1 MCGRYSL
8 AAPPDQLAAHFGAP
22 LPPEWQPNPNAAP
35 SQHLPVLLAD
45 VGFTLMQWGYT
56 PSWAKTRL
64 INARAETLTEKPTF
78 RAAFQSQRCLVP
90 ADAFYEWQTL
100 PNGTKQPMRFALQD
114 GAPFAFGGLWLRERD
129 SPPAFVIIT
138 TAANAL
144 IAPLHHRMAVILPPE
159 RYAAWLD
166 PATPLATLQEALRP
180 YPAEQMTCQPA
191 DPAVLRRF
199 T

>member
-8 AAPPDQLAAHFGAP
+8 ATPPDQLAAHFGAP

-100 PNGTKQPMRFALQD
+100 PDGSKQPMRFALRD
-114 GAPFAFGGLWLRERD
+114 GASFAFWRTVAARARRAARLRDHHDGGECADRAAA
-129 SPPAFVIIT
+129 SPNGGHL
-138 TAANAL
+138 AA
-144 IAPLHHRMAVILPPE
+144 
-159 RYAAWLD
+159 
-166 PATPLATLQEALRP
+166 
-180 YPAEQMTCQPA
+180 
-191 DPAVLRRF
+191 
-199 T
+199 